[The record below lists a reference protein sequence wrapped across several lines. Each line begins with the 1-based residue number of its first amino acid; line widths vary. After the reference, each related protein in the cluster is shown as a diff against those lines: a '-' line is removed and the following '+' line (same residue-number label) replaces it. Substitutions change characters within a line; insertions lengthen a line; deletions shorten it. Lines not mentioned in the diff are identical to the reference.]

1 VTACSV
7 SAWYDKTLQYP
18 NHKLWYLNLY
28 R

>member
-7 SAWYDKTLQYP
+7 SAWYDKLLQYA

-28 R
+28 K